1 MQDLKSK
8 RIYRSVS
15 VVLFAVKYFNNFDG
29 YPSSEKSEI
38 LFLEVNGL
46 TSENLGSRGL
56 IVVR

>member
-29 YPSSEKSEI
+29 YPSYEKSEI